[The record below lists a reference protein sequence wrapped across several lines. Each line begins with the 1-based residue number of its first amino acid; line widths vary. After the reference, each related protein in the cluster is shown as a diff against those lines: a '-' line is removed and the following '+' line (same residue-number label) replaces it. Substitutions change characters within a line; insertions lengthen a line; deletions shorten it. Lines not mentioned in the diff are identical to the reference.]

1 MRVNTGA
8 PGISHTP
15 MQMEAIG
22 RSDDPAAELEIRK
35 NLTPLGRMIEPMEVA
50 EAALFLASDR
60 SSGITGQT
68 LVVDGGATTAWMNPP
83 SSYLP
88 A

>member
-1 MRVNTGA
+1 
-8 PGISHTP
+8 
-15 MQMEAIG
+15 
-22 RSDDPAAELEIRK
+22 
-35 NLTPLGRMIEPMEVA
+35 MIEPMEVA